1 MLMTSGFADFLVVFD
16 SQEDIDVIDGVV
28 TDHAWMISHESLPAE
43 QTKHTFLAQL
53 PAVFIAILGSLNTP
67 SSVLSTLQEAP
78 WRGCPFPIL
87 FTHRRPPEEDLL
99 WLSLSGEL
107 SCSCDD
113 LNAVEALIQS
123 GLPFIRMVRRYVATK
138 FANLDVPQALPRF
151 AESSTSSL
159 PGLF

>member
-1 MLMTSGFADFLVVFD
+1 MLASYLKPLYTSLSSFATCTYDTGW
-16 SQEDIDVIDGVV
+16 I
-28 TDHAWMISHESLPAE
+28 HAL
-43 QTKHTFLAQL
+43 K
-53 PAVFIAILGSLNTP
+53 
-67 SSVLSTLQEAP
+67 
-78 WRGCPFPIL
+78 
-87 FTHRRPPEEDLL
+87 EDLL

-151 AESSTSSL
+151 AESSFA
-159 PGLF
+159 PVH